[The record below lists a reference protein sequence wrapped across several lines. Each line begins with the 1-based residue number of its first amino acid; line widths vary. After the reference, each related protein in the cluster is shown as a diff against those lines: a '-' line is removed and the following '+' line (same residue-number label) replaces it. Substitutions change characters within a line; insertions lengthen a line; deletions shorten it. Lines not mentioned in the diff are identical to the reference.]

1 MSITQSAKFL
11 RTVLLIDAATCVA
24 TGLLMTLGADI
35 VAGLTAVPA
44 PLLLYGGL
52 SLVWAFYCQAVSE
65 RRSLFLAFFTGF
77 FVRPGKSRFFAPDPQ
92 HCKAVA
98 RRSCQ
103 GWPSHQP
110 FHELWT
116 CQAIP

>member
-1 MSITQSAKFL
+1 MSITHSAKFL

-44 PLLLYGGL
+44 PLLLYAGL
-52 SLVWAFYCQAVSE
+52 SLVWGLYCQAVSE
-65 RRSLFLAFFTGF
+65 RRSLFLAFLIGF
-77 FVRPGKSRFFAPDPQ
+77 FVRSGIPFLRPDPQ
-92 HCKAVA
+92 YCKAGA

-110 FHELWT
+110 FHVL
-116 CQAIP
+116 CPC

>member
-24 TGLLMTLGADI
+24 TGLLMALGADI

-44 PLLLYGGL
+44 PLLLYAGL
-52 SLVWAFYCQAVSE
+52 SLVWGFFCQGVSARRRIFYPSSV
-65 RRSLFLAFFTGF
+65 SLFD
-77 FVRPGKSRFFAPDPQ
+77 PKSPFLRPDPQ
-92 HCKAVA
+92 QRQAVA

-103 GWPSHQP
+103 GWPPHQP
-110 FHELWT
+110 RGMLRP
-116 CQAIP
+116 CQATP